1 MSRSRLATLAL
12 SALLLPACIVYVEED
27 GSAEFEV
34 DPPAENVAPTIEDA
48 AAGCYW
54 SPAYKDYIWWFEATI
69 WDANG
74 LRDVEVVYADVYEYG
89 TGEWVDTFELY
100 DETDDPM
107 IWFSDWLEYSTW
119 LDCSYG
125 DYFVDIT
132 VFDSEDAYDF
142 TQVLPDTEI

>member
-1 MSRSRLATLAL
+1 MSASRMATAALAVF
-12 SALLLPACIVYVEED
+12 LLPACVIYVD
-27 GSAEFEV
+27 DDHHGSDYTYDET
-34 DPPAENVAPTIEDA
+34 PGENVAPEIEEA

-54 SPAYKDYIWWFEATI
+54 SPAYNDYIWWFAATI

-74 LRDVEVVYADVYEYG
+74 FGDVQVVYADVYEYG
-89 TGEWVDTFELY
+89 TGEWVDSFEMY

-107 IWFSDWLEYSTW
+107 IWYSDWLEYSTW

-132 VFDSEDAYDF
+132 VFDEDDAWDF
-142 TQVLPDTEI
+142 TQVLLD